1 MWAAAGC
8 ENRFCSSS
16 FSLFPPET
24 EVWRASTGF
33 FLGWLS
39 ADIIFQIIWCGC
51 WKGSKA
57 NRRGNA
63 NAVESCEDIA
73 VAAWLW
79 IREEDQSVERCQD
92 LKSLAWTDGQFPAA
106 RWQGRLLCFQT
117 LFSGIRFSLCVV
129 LFTSL
134 SPKKGLYFQAMYF
147 KHRSMIFGGWKLN
160 INEHKH
166 FCSACTNAVPWA
178 LGCDEHSLNPPCFKL
193 LNIAC

>member
-1 MWAAAGC
+1 MWAATGC

-24 EVWRASTGF
+24 EVWRALTGF

-39 ADIIFQIIWCGC
+39 ADVIFQIIWCGC

-73 VAAWLW
+73 VAVWLW

-92 LKSLAWTDGQFPAA
+92 LKSLAWTDGQFPAS
-106 RWQGRLLCFQT
+106 RQQGRLLCFPT
-117 LFSGIRFSLCVV
+117 LFSGTGFSLCVA
-129 LFTSL
+129 LFTGK
-134 SPKKGLYFQAMYF
+134 SPKNRPLFSGYVFQTQVHDFLGVKIEYQ
-147 KHRSMIFGGWKLN
+147 R
-160 INEHKH
+160 
-166 FCSACTNAVPWA
+166 TPNAS
-178 LGCDEHSLNPPCFKL
+178 DL
-193 LNIAC
+193 LPLLW